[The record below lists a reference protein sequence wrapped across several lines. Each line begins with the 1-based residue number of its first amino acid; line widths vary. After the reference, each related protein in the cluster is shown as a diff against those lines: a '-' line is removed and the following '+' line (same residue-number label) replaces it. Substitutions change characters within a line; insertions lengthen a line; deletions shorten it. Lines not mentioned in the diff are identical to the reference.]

1 MIRNFILLSS
11 VLLMVSFASLFVGN
25 CNIPFSAVLRSLVS
39 MDINSTY
46 KTIVV
51 DLRLPRIIFSVIVG
65 SGLSV
70 AGASYQT
77 IFKNPL
83 VSPDILGVA
92 NGAAFGAALGI
103 LLNFNYS
110 LLILSSFTFGML
122 AVFLAL
128 FISKKNGRESI
139 LGLIV
144 SGIVVGAFFT
154 SLIGIAKYLADTNN
168 QLPQIIFWL
177 LGSFSF
183 VTWNIWPIMIVISI
197 CILVIYLIRWRLNI
211 ASLDEESAVTLGVN
225 MRLLRLIV
233 ISLSTIITAAS
244 VSVVGM
250 VGWIGLVVPHLARLL
265 TGSDNVKVIPA
276 TILIGGAILLLS
288 DDLAR
293 SLINGEIPISI
304 ITSLMGTPIFIY
316 IYRNRG
322 IKI

>member
-1 MIRNFILLSS
+1 MKKSFFLLIV
-11 VLLMVSFASLFVGN
+11 VLLLISFASLFIGS
-25 CNIPFSAVLRSLVS
+25 CNIPIYGVLKSLAS
-39 MDINSTY
+39 NGTNSTY
-46 KTIVV
+46 KTIIV
-51 DLRLPRIIFSVIVG
+51 DLRLPRIIFAIIVG

-103 LLNFNYS
+103 LLNFSYS

-128 FISKKNGRESI
+128 FISRENGKEPI

-144 SGIVVGAFFT
+144 SGIVIGAFFT
-154 SLIGIAKYLADTNN
+154 SLIGITKYLADTNN

-183 VTWNIWPIMIVISI
+183 VTWKIWPIMIVVSI
-197 CILVIYLIRWRLNI
+197 CILAIYLIRWRLNI
-211 ASLDEESAVTLGVN
+211 VSLDEENAITLGVN
-225 MRLLRLIV
+225 LRLLRLIV

-265 TGSDNVKVIPA
+265 TGSDNVGVIPA
-276 TILIGGAILLLS
+276 TILIGGIILLLS

-293 SLINGEIPISI
+293 SLISGEIPISI
-304 ITSLMGTPIFIY
+304 ITSLLGTPIFIY
-316 IYRNRG
+316 IYKNRR

>member
-1 MIRNFILLSS
+1 MSRSFILLFV
-11 VLLMVSFASLFVGN
+11 VLLLVSFASLFIGS
-25 CNIPFSAVLRSLVS
+25 CNIPIYEVLKSLVS
-39 MDINSTY
+39 NNINATY

-51 DLRLPRIIFSVIVG
+51 DLRLPRIIFSIIVG

-77 IFKNPL
+77 IFRNPL

-92 NGAAFGAALGI
+92 NGAAFGAAVGI
-103 LLNFNYS
+103 LLNFSYY

-128 FISKKNGRESI
+128 SISKRNGKESI

-154 SLIGIAKYLADTNN
+154 SLVGIAKYLADTNN

-183 VTWNIWPIMIVISI
+183 VTWNIWPIMIVISA
-197 CILVIYLIRWRLNI
+197 CILVIYLIRWQLNI
-211 ASLDEESAVTLGVN
+211 VSLDEESAVTLGVN
-225 MRLLRLIV
+225 LRLIRLIV

-244 VSVVGM
+244 VSVVGI

-265 TGSDNVKVIPA
+265 TGSDNVRVIPA
-276 TILIGGAILLLS
+276 TILVGGILLLLS

-293 SLINGEIPISI
+293 NIISGEIPISI
-304 ITSLMGTPIFIY
+304 ITSLLGTPIFIY
-316 IYRNRG
+316 IYKNRR